1 MIVVNTDNPKGIR
14 TQGEY
19 QRFIASF
26 LSADLQPEVHGF
38 SIGIVIL
45 PPSGKSQPHSHDT
58 AQECWYVL
66 DGKAKFI
73 IGNEEQN
80 VKKGDI
86 IYGPEKVTHSLI
98 NLSDTEPFKALLF
111 LCPGGDERNVTDV
124 LLNNGGVLY
133 EPEK

>member
-1 MIVVNTDNPKGIR
+1 MIVVNTDNPKGIH

-38 SIGIVIL
+38 SIGVVIL